1 VLRFLFSFCDTK
13 DDVTKAEPR
22 DEELRVA
29 FKKVRELANEL
40 DTPLREN
47 LNLA

>member
-1 VLRFLFSFCDTK
+1 MLRFLFSFCDAE
-13 DDVTKAEPR
+13 DDVTKVEPK

-29 FKKVRELANEL
+29 FEKVRELANKL
-40 DTPLREN
+40 DTPLKEN